1 MRIDKIGNTPSA
13 KFAVA
18 VTYGN
23 SFDACGILNPMRKG
37 IFFTLDY
44 HPDLHPA
51 PHVYLQETLEL
62 MELCDE
68 LGLEI
73 WVSEHHFS
81 YYGLLP
87 SPAVF
92 LGAAAQ
98 RTKKV
103 RLGTAVAVVPIRHP
117 LHLAEDYGLVDI
129 LSGGRLEVAVGSG
142 YLSQEL
148 APFGVTPETKHGL
161 FEDHLAIWRQAWRGE
176 PIRHEGEFLTLES
189 PSPQILPLQKPHP
202 PFWFS
207 ITRPEPAQAIGKRGE
222 DLLTVPYI
230 RLSSQEDLA
239 SLLYRYREGRRQGGH
254 GPGKVGVAVHAFAG
268 YHRYLWGE
276 GKVEEYQPY
285 QQALDLYLKTRLQP
299 GARSR
304 GDASPDF
311 VWLGNPEEI
320 RSRIDTYEA
329 MGVELLLFM
338 ADVGGLPRSLVRSS
352 LKGLAA
358 AFA

>member
-1 MRIDKIGNTPSA
+1 
-13 KFAVA
+13 
-18 VTYGN
+18 
-23 SFDACGILNPMRKG
+23 MRKG

-62 MELCDE
+62 MELCDD

-92 LGAAAQ
+92 LGAVAQ
-98 RTKKV
+98 RTRKV

-117 LHLAEDYGLVDI
+117 LQLAEDYALVDI

-142 YLSQEL
+142 YLSHEL
-148 APFGVTPETKHGL
+148 APFGVTPENKHER
-161 FEDHLAIWRQAWRGE
+161 FEEHLAVWRKAWRGE
-176 PIRHEGEFLTLES
+176 AIRHQGETLTLES
-189 PSPQILPLQKPHP
+189 PPLQILPLQKPHP

-207 ITRPEPAQAIGKRGE
+207 ITRPEPAQAIGQRGE

-230 RLSSQEDLA
+230 RLASQEELA
-239 SLLYRYREGRRQGGH
+239 QLIYRYQEGRRKGGF

-268 YHRYLWGE
+268 DYPYRWGE
-276 GKVEEYQPY
+276 GKVEAYEPY
-285 QQALDLYLKTRLQP
+285 RKALNVYLKTRLQP

-304 GDASPDF
+304 GEASPDF
-311 VWLGNPEEI
+311 VWLGTPEEI
-320 RSRIDTYEA
+320 RSRAETFEA

-338 ADVGGLPRSLVRSS
+338 ADVGGLPRSLVRAS
-352 LKGLAA
+352 LKGLAEA
-358 AFA
+358 LA